1 MANYVNFKDISQL
14 SQKSTLAGTEKI
26 PISDT
31 EYITPNQIGGSV
43 SVPTISTNV
52 QTDKASDT
60 KTSSPKSV
68 YEEVHPAVVSSEPAG
83 GMLPNICYEYG
94 TLSSDTTFALDS
106 TNIDSN
112 IANIYYW
119 IFSTSS
125 TAPTITFPN
134 DITAWVGNCL
144 SNGAPVIAASK
155 RYEISVKDGVAFIIE
170 S

>member
-1 MANYVNFKDISQL
+1 MSVNSKQFKDNGTVFYPETHIEVVIDGNGN
-14 SQKSTLAGTEKI
+14 TL
-26 PISDT
+26 DT
-31 EYITPNQIGGSV
+31 LLTAKEATTNKVSSV
-43 SVPTISTNV
+43 SSSSTNT
-52 QTDKASDT
+52 QYAGAKA
-60 KTSSPKSV
+60 V
-68 YEEVHPAVVSSEPAG
+68 YDAVNPAVASTQPAG

-94 TLSSDTTFALDS
+94 TLSADTTFALDS
-106 TNIDSN
+106 TNVDSS
-112 IANIYYW
+112 IVNIYYW

-134 DITAWVGNCL
+134 DITAWAGNCL